1 VTAARR
7 QRTTV
12 VVREGLIVGVV
23 VFLSFLV
30 RGLVDAKCDL
40 AFDHAEH
47 VIDAEQ
53 TWGVFAGG
61 ALAMLGY
68 VVATQ

>member
-1 VTAARR
+1 M
-7 QRTTV
+7 V
-12 VVREGLIVGVV
+12 VVREVLISGVV
-23 VFLSFLV
+23 VFLYWSEGWSTPSAIW
-30 RGLVDAKCDL
+30 RSTMGNTSS
-40 AFDHAEH
+40 
-47 VIDAEQ
+47 DAEQ

>member
-1 VTAARR
+1 MRNT
-7 QRTTV
+7 
-12 VVREGLIVGVV
+12 
-23 VFLSFLV
+23 SS
-30 RGLVDAKCDL
+30 
-40 AFDHAEH
+40 
-47 VIDAEQ
+47 DAEQ